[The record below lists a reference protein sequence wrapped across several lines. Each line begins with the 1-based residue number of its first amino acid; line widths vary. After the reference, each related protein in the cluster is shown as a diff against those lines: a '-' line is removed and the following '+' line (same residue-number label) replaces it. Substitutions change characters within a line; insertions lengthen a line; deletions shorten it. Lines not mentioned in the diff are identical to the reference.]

1 MEDFNELNMEN
12 LDEAPSQPKPRGVF
26 GMLFSNMTSDMKF
39 IGIYYIISGV
49 LASLSII
56 GAIVGIPLLISGLRL
71 REAADELNTFRSTND
86 SSSLRRGF
94 ELQGK
99 FFRIQK
105 IIIIVTI
112 VIVALYIIGIIFFL
126 GSVFSG
132 GY

>member
-1 MEDFNELNMEN
+1 MEDFNELNLEN
-12 LDEAPSQPKPRGVF
+12 LDETPSQPKPMGMF
-26 GMLFSNMTSDMKF
+26 GMLFSSMTSDMKF
-39 IGIYYIISGV
+39 IGMFYIIYGV
-49 LASLSII
+49 FVSLSII
-56 GAIVGIPLLISGLRL
+56 GAIIGIPILISGLRL

-105 IIIIVTI
+105 IIIIVGI
-112 VIVALYIIGIIFFL
+112 VIAVLYIIGIIIAL